1 MEHEQQAESV
11 CKFIKTEQIYEHDAG
26 EADVCA
32 GGGPEDAAVDGLGG
46 VGVHEDGEAHGE
58 AADDEADVVEV
69 QPVDPGSV
77 AEPAQ
82 AQPRHRVGD
91 PYDGEE
97 EGGGGGRDAP
107 GLGPVH
113 REHVRHV
120 EADAGEEVAGG
131 EHHEDGVLE
140 QAEVHHLQENHC
152 LLRINFEAATRAAW
166 VSLGDSCEGCLLTV
180 QH

>member
-32 GGGPEDAAVDGLGG
+32 GGGPEDGAVDGLGG

-69 QPVDPGSV
+69 QTVDPGPV
-77 AEPAQ
+77 TEPAQ

-91 PYDGEE
+91 PD
-97 EGGGGGRDAP
+97 D
-107 GLGPVH
+107 
-113 REHVRHV
+113 
-120 EADAGEEVAGG
+120 
-131 EHHEDGVLE
+131 
-140 QAEVHHLQENHC
+140 
-152 LLRINFEAATRAAW
+152 
-166 VSLGDSCEGCLLTV
+166 
-180 QH
+180 